1 MGLSPQARRF
11 AWKLGKIKK
20 CIGSKHPRSKDGL
33 VMTVAIDGRS
43 EVFSTIPERASS
55 LLYSTLLY
63 RVALLCFNLNNI
75 KTE

>member
-1 MGLSPQARRF
+1 
-11 AWKLGKIKK
+11 
-20 CIGSKHPRSKDGL
+20 
-33 VMTVAIDGRS
+33 MTVAIDGRS

-63 RVALLCFNLNNI
+63 RVALLCFNLNNN

>member
-43 EVFSTIPERASS
+43 EVFSLRYLSERHH
-55 LLYSTLLY
+55 YFTLLHST
-63 RVALLCFNLNNI
+63 ALLCSALI
-75 KTE
+75 